1 MSDEREVMAWDELGE
16 GARDLAERIHGDG
29 FEPMSSSPSHAAG
42 SSSPVRLAMRSASR
56 TRTR

>member
-1 MSDEREVMAWDELGE
+1 MSDEREVMAWGELGE

-29 FEPMSSSPSHAAG
+29 FEPDVILPSHAVVF
-42 SSSPVRLAMRSASR
+42 SSPVPSATRSASR